1 MKFEDLALEW
11 FENKKKFLKE
21 STEAYY
27 LFELQNYI
35 IPALGD
41 IEIEKLNEEMIQ
53 KNVYSWQTQNGIHNT
68 TIKKSTIS
76 NLVTLIKQ
84 ILKYA
89 AKKNIISPFELEI
102 LYIPEIPTS
111 QNKTFTNEEQD
122 NIIEAVIS
130 DLSFKSFGIL
140 LGIHT
145 GMRIGELCALH
156 WNNIDRIQ
164 NVIYINN
171 TLQRVY
177 NKNLQPSTRI
187 IIGKPKTIKSIRN
200 IPLSEKIQSAISY
213 LPEIN
218 RDGYVLTNTTSFM
231 EPRTYR
237 RFYAKFLKKHNINY
251 LNFHCLRHSFATRLI
266 QNGADYKCV
275 SELLGHTNINTTLN
289 MYVHP
294 NLKQKRECINL
305 FYQDNSKKPF
315 SN

>member
-1 MKFEDLALEW
+1 MKFEELALEW

-35 IPALGD
+35 IPALGEL
-41 IEIEKLNEEMIQ
+41 EIEDLNEEVIQ
-53 KNVYSWQTQNGIHNT
+53 KNVYAWQTKSGVNNT
-68 TIKKSTIS
+68 SIKKSTIS

-89 AKKNIISPFELEI
+89 VKKNLISPIELEI
-102 LYIPEIPTS
+102 FYIPEIPDNK
-111 QNKTFTNEEQD
+111 NKTFTNEEQD
-122 NIIEAVIS
+122 ILIQAVIS

-140 LGIHT
+140 LSLNT
-145 GMRIGELCALH
+145 GLRIGELCALH
-156 WNNIDRIQ
+156 WNDVDCTENIISVR
-164 NVIYINN
+164 N

-177 NKNLQPSTRI
+177 NKNSQPNTKI
-187 IIGKPKTIKSIRN
+187 IIGKPKTVKSIRN
-200 IPLSEKIQSAISY
+200 IPLSEKVQNAIAN

-218 RDGYVLTNTTSFM
+218 KDGYVLTNTSSFM

-237 RFYAKFLKKHNINY
+237 RFYATFLKKHNIDY

-275 SELLGHTNINTTLN
+275 SELLGHTNINTTMN

-294 NLKQKRECINL
+294 DLKQKRECIEL
-305 FYQDNSKKPF
+305 F
-315 SN
+315 